1 MHPGGVAASL
11 LVFLAAN
18 DTVLFDCVCKHILG
32 DLNQRRLSPGET
44 QMSWTYCMQV
54 YRNVYA
60 LLETC
65 ETLKPPSVALP
76 AVAQLAAIGA
86 GHDLPLPAEQEEKCS
101 AALEEIRGLTVIQA
115 WQLLS
120 KDLHCRLAAVCIDS
134 CPLHGL
140 DEMEWNLETLTTD
153 HLRHPILSQLVHA
166 VRRITV
172 AIIIGK
178 NCYLQHTHNYPQLS
192 LKESEFQNGTTAYLE
207 QLSNDWRNAAQLLSI
222 GVSHLS
228 QLFVPLAFEHMAN
241 HTSNQRLHVWIKNME
256 RVRDMLHTK
265 LKGLVRD
272 MQSVS
277 ENIANYTVEVD
288 KDRPGN
294 YVLRRP
300 LLNEGLLDYHEQYL
314 SFRGEFS
321 ALCKEQEP
329 NTSQMFALADA
340 MYSFYRAYWFNS
352 LQYLSSAEIRIID
365 EEWQLEDKSNATLSV
380 DTDCMQLLADVL
392 DHPTCPLEDLPPETI
407 KRREQCRV
415 QLWTDMMRRS
425 PHIPVTSYLAYTQ
438 RTNVNLCLLAWMA
451 VNSFGICQDVPF
463 SIMQSVQDARCYF
476 DNLHD
481 QSCLESNA
489 TDAIC
494 SVSRAIVLLKCRDF
508 SFRKPFDL
516 CRVVLFADG
525 SYSPVSNSK
534 WFDRPKGY
542 LKPTER
548 TLNFKDSL
556 NNATLK
562 YKDFKIESLQPL
574 ENWFIAVNILFRFL
588 TAGIYMYL
596 PHLRNLPGMIFLLFQ
611 VTGVIQILCSEVMYR
626 MVGVPDLP
634 TTVLIDSALTLLS
647 CIWLSAFCYQMYACI
662 RHLRLPNDLLPAEA
676 RKVFCRQ
683 VLYALIPWSLVCA
696 ASITLEKTNKDYIFH
711 SRIIILAGISLSI
724 SSNLVLLGLVGFMYL
739 RNKKSMRQ
747 LEIFSKNKL
756 CSKKQL
762 LYLSVKTVMLSGIC
776 ILIRIGF
783 HQAQGVAQFV
793 YYVHIA
799 SMAQGPLLFV
809 FFICNDTTL
818 PVFKRRMLALWRP
831 DVVSP
836 GEELCSSAERN
847 LAKRN
852 NEQAPA
858 AESSLNCP

>member
-352 LQYLSSAEIRIID
+352 LQYLSSAEIRIIVGR
-365 EEWQLEDKSNATLSV
+365 L
-380 DTDCMQLLADVL
+380 
-392 DHPTCPLEDLPPETI
+392 I
-407 KRREQCRV
+407 K
-415 QLWTDMMRRS
+415 
-425 PHIPVTSYLAYTQ
+425 
-438 RTNVNLCLLAWMA
+438 
-451 VNSFGICQDVPF
+451 G
-463 SIMQSVQDARCYF
+463 
-476 DNLHD
+476 
-481 QSCLESNA
+481 
-489 TDAIC
+489 
-494 SVSRAIVLLKCRDF
+494 
-508 SFRKPFDL
+508 
-516 CRVVLFADG
+516 
-525 SYSPVSNSK
+525 
-534 WFDRPKGY
+534 
-542 LKPTER
+542 
-548 TLNFKDSL
+548 
-556 NNATLK
+556 
-562 YKDFKIESLQPL
+562 
-574 ENWFIAVNILFRFL
+574 
-588 TAGIYMYL
+588 
-596 PHLRNLPGMIFLLFQ
+596 
-611 VTGVIQILCSEVMYR
+611 
-626 MVGVPDLP
+626 
-634 TTVLIDSALTLLS
+634 
-647 CIWLSAFCYQMYACI
+647 
-662 RHLRLPNDLLPAEA
+662 RL
-676 RKVFCRQ
+676 
-683 VLYALIPWSLVCA
+683 
-696 ASITLEKTNKDYIFH
+696 
-711 SRIIILAGISLSI
+711 
-724 SSNLVLLGLVGFMYL
+724 M
-739 RNKKSMRQ
+739 
-747 LEIFSKNKL
+747 
-756 CSKKQL
+756 
-762 LYLSVKTVMLSGIC
+762 
-776 ILIRIGF
+776 
-783 HQAQGVAQFV
+783 
-793 YYVHIA
+793 
-799 SMAQGPLLFV
+799 LFV
-809 FFICNDTTL
+809 DNIG
-818 PVFKRRMLALWRP
+818 
-831 DVVSP
+831 DVV
-836 GEELCSSAERN
+836 R
-847 LAKRN
+847 
-852 NEQAPA
+852 
-858 AESSLNCP
+858 